1 MDEVQPMT
9 SARFLELLNKAE
21 RTPEEEN
28 DLQAEL
34 KRQAAVAQPTEST
47 PETVVPETQPLVD
60 QAASEAQATPAP
72 EAPAQPVAQVA
83 QPEVKEEV
91 PYDLTQLNEE
101 LEQAAEYMGAQTQT
115 LAVEMAKSALTQAA
129 YWTKLASEGK

>member
-21 RTPEEEN
+21 HTPEEEN

-72 EAPAQPVAQVA
+72 EATAQPVAEVA
-83 QPEVKEEV
+83 QPEAA
-91 PYDLTQLNEE
+91 PYDLTQLKDETE
-101 LEQAAEYMGAQTQT
+101 TAVAYLETQPST
-115 LAVEMAKSALTQAA
+115 LAIEEAKSAFTQAA